1 MGKKSM
7 LEVNDR
13 VEIEKDDIIYKS
25 KIQGLE
31 NGRIYID
38 IPLHNN
44 DFLILRRGEEVKL
57 ISYGQE
63 AIVYE
68 MSCKVYSRQIEGNVR
83 MYILEKP
90 YKVKK
95 IQRRNYVR
103 VDTTKVIK
111 CTKGELNFEA
121 LLLDLSG
128 GGMRIKSEKKLKLG
142 DEVIAKIANNDN
154 SNEIQ
159 VKGRIVRIEDTMNS
173 KHNVLGIEFIDI
185 NEWGREKI
193 IKIVFE
199 IMRKQMEL
207 I

>member
-1 MGKKSM
+1 MGKRSI

-13 VEIEKDDIIYKS
+13 VEVERDDIIYKS

-31 NGRIYID
+31 NGKIFID

-44 DFLILRRGEEVKL
+44 DFLILNRGEEIKL
-57 ISYGQE
+57 LSYGKE
-63 AIVYE
+63 AVVYE
-68 MSCKVYSRQIEGNVR
+68 MSCKVDSRKIDGNMR

-103 VDTTKVIK
+103 VNTTRVIK
-111 CTKGELNFEA
+111 CIKGDLHFDV

-128 GGMRIKSEKKLKLG
+128 GGMRVKSEKKLKLG
-142 DEVIAKIANNDN
+142 EEIIAKVANNDN
-154 SNEIQ
+154 FNEIE
-159 VKGRIVRIEDTMNS
+159 VKGTIVRIEDTMNL
-173 KHNVLGIEFIDI
+173 KHNVFGIEFTDI
-185 NEWGREKI
+185 NEWRREKI